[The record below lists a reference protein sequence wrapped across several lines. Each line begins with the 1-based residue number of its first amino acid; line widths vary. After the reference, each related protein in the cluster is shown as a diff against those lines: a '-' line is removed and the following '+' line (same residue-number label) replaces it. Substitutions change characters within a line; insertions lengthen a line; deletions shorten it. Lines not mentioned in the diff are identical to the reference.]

1 MTPAINSALSF
12 TAMDVGRLALLR
24 EGKWIQVWFGN
35 RISVIYIEIPLALLS
50 VSGLETEMMK
60 ATQQ

>member
-1 MTPAINSALSF
+1 MG
-12 TAMDVGRLALLR
+12 VGRLALLG

-50 VSGLETEMMK
+50 VSWLETEMMK

>member
-1 MTPAINSALSF
+1 MG
-12 TAMDVGRLALLR
+12 VGRLALLR

-50 VSGLETEMMK
+50 VSWLETEMMK